1 VTVAEPAPAGQVAPA
16 AANARMGVTQLKR
29 RRAPKPTV
37 VLGIT
42 AVCIAMAF
50 IDATIV
56 NIAFPNLERSF
67 HSSSTSSVSWV
78 LNAYNIVFA
87 SFLVA
92 AGKIGDVFGRRRML
106 LAGVLVFTIGSALCA
121 IAGSIG
127 MLVAFRV
134 LQALGGAMLVPC
146 SLALVLDAFPPERRA
161 HAVAMFS
168 AISALAAGLGPSL
181 GGLLIAASSWR
192 LVFLVNVPVGVI
204 AFALVRAGIVE
215 SRAPGH
221 KRLPD
226 IPGALVFA
234 AATAAL
240 VLAIVQGQDW
250 GWGSVR
256 VIVAFAVALV
266 LGAMFVVRSQR
277 HPMPILDLS
286 LFRVRAVAAANAI
299 TIIASI
305 GFYGYTLVNVLF
317 LTEVWRYS
325 ILDAGLAITPGPFIA
340 MAVAASS
347 SRLTERVGTRALV
360 IPGGLIWAAGVYWF
374 VQRAGLHPDYLSRW
388 LPGMVLA
395 GIGAGIVFPNISS
408 VAVASAPESSF
419 ATATSLNG
427 VLRQVGAA
435 LGVALVV
442 AIIGNPTP
450 LTALHA
456 FHDAWTF
463 GACALVVAGLG
474 SFAIGRVS
482 GVLPAVIVT
491 DDEREQARNQ
501 QLAEAEDAGAPLVRA
516 ASSATQ
522 PSEPE
527 GPPEST
533 ADFLAQVSIFSALSE
548 EMLSWLAGASTER
561 SLEPGEWLFHEG
573 DAGDAM
579 FVIRAGRLDIIGD
592 RGQGQTLRQL
602 ARGAVVGE
610 LALLTSEPRSASV
623 RAARATDLIAI
634 ERADLDAIM
643 ERHPEVARAML
654 GRLALDLRAARPSG
668 FAPRTRPVS
677 VALVALDAGVPL
689 DELSAKLDAALSH
702 HANVAVLRRPDLTNQ
717 PSEDSGLSVYGPM
730 LDRAAAAHDVVLTTT
745 ADPWSSDSWTR
756 FCVQQADRVLAIAS
770 TPAPLRAEEIAPSLH
785 GCDLVGWNIPAGTGQ
800 LAEWAELLQPYET
813 HAWHSDSGLE
823 QDLSR
828 SARRLTGRSVGIVL
842 GGGGA
847 RAFAHLG
854 VLEELT
860 AAGITIDRVGGVSMG
875 SYIGALFASGLTIDE
890 IDAHCYENWVRRNP
904 LGDYTIPRHSLIRG
918 RRAEA
923 MGRRTFGSTR
933 IEELQLSFF
942 ALAADLRAGEPF
954 VYRHGSL
961 VEAIGASM
969 SLPGLAPPRIQGQRM
984 MVDGALV
991 DNLPVSVMAESGSG
1005 PIIASDVRMG
1015 SPRPAGAA
1023 SARARL
1029 PLMGET
1035 LMRVMFF
1042 GARRGS
1048 AADAH
1053 VSLAVTPRSEGISLL
1068 EFHQIDRAR
1077 EAGRVAAREALQQLP
1092 PELL

>member
-1 VTVAEPAPAGQVAPA
+1 
-16 AANARMGVTQLKR
+16 
-29 RRAPKPTV
+29 
-37 VLGIT
+37 
-42 AVCIAMAF
+42 MAF

-56 NIAFPNLERSF
+56 NIAFPSLERSF
-67 HSSSTSSVSWV
+67 RSSSTSSVSWV

-92 AGKIGDVFGRRRML
+92 AGRIGDVFGRRRML
-106 LAGVLVFTIGSALCA
+106 LGGVLVFTVGSALCA
-121 IAGSIG
+121 VAGSIG
-127 MLVAFRV
+127 ALVVFRV

-161 HAVAMFS
+161 HAVAIFS
-168 AISALAAGLGPSL
+168 AVSALAAGLGPSL
-181 GGLLIAASSWR
+181 GGLLITASSWR
-192 LVFLVNVPVGVI
+192 LVFLVNVPIGVV
-204 AFALVRAGIVE
+204 AFMLVRTGIVE
-215 SRAPGH
+215 SRAPGR

-226 IPGALVFA
+226 LPGALLFA
-234 AATAAL
+234 VAIGAL
-240 VLAIVQGQDW
+240 VLAIVQGQSW
-250 GWGSVR
+250 GWGSAS
-256 VIVAFAVALV
+256 VIAAFLGFVI
-266 LGAMFVVRSQR
+266 LGALFVLRSQR
-277 HPMPILDLS
+277 HPVPILDLS

-299 TIIASI
+299 TIIAAV

-340 MAVAASS
+340 MAVAGPA
-347 SRLTERVGTRALV
+347 SRLAERLGTRVLV
-360 IPGGLIWAAGVYWF
+360 VPGGLIWAAGVYWF
-374 VQRAGLHPDYLSRW
+374 VRRAGLHPDYLSRW

-395 GIGAGIVFPNISS
+395 GIGAGIVFPNVSS
-408 VAVASAPESSF
+408 IAVASAPESSF

-463 GACALVVAGLG
+463 GACALLAAGLA
-474 SFAIGRVS
+474 SVAIGRVS
-482 GVLPAVIVT
+482 TAMPAVIIT
-491 DDEREQARNQ
+491 EDEREQEVE
-501 QLAEAEDAGAPLVRA
+501 LAAAATEEPLVRTPDKE
-516 ASSATQ
+516 TQ
-522 PSEPE
+522 TGGPE

-533 ADFLAQVSIFSALSE
+533 ADFLAQVSIFAGLSP
-548 EMLSWLAGASTER
+548 EMLSWLAGVSTAPR
-561 SLEPGEWLFHEG
+561 LEPGEWLFHEG
-573 DAGDAM
+573 DDGDAM
-579 FVIRAGRLDIIGD
+579 FVIRAGRLDVIGD
-592 RGQGQTLRQL
+592 RGRGQTLRQL

-634 ERADLDAIM
+634 RREDLEALLD
-643 ERHPEVARAML
+643 RHPEVSRAML
-654 GRLALDLRAARPSG
+654 GRLAADLRAARPAG
-668 FAPRTRPVS
+668 FAPRMRPVS
-677 VALVALDAGVPL
+677 VALVALDGGVPL
-689 DELSAKLDAALSH
+689 DELTARLEAALRRY
-702 HANVAVLRRPDLTNQ
+702 ANAATLPQPQASAQPDADN
-717 PSEDSGLSVYGPM
+717 GLSVFGPM
-730 LDRAAAAHDVVLTTT
+730 LDRAAAAHDVVLTPV
-745 ADPWSSDSWTR
+745 ADPWSADAWTR
-756 FCVQQADRVLAIAS
+756 FCLQQADRVLAVAS
-770 TPAPLRAEEIAPSLH
+770 APATPSAAEVAPRLQ
-785 GCDLVGWNIPAGTGQ
+785 GCDLVGWGVPAGSGR
-800 LAEWAELLQPYET
+800 LADWAELLAPYET
-813 HAWHSDSGLE
+813 HAWHPDAGLE
-823 QDLSR
+823 QDLLR
-828 SARRLTGRSVGIVL
+828 SARRLAGRAVGIVL

-860 AAGITIDRVGGVSMG
+860 AAGVTIDRVGGVSMG
-875 SYIGALFASGLTIDE
+875 SYIGALFASGLGIDE

-904 LGDYTIPRHSLIRG
+904 LGDYTLPRHSLIRG

-961 VEAIGASM
+961 VEAVGSSM
-969 SLPGLAPPRIQGQRM
+969 SLPGLAPPRIEGQRM

-991 DNLPVSVMAESGSG
+991 DNLPVSVMAHSGSG
-1005 PIIASDVRMG
+1005 PIIASDIRMG
-1015 SPRPAGAA
+1015 TARPGDGSPAQPRP
-1023 SARARL
+1023 
-1029 PLMGET
+1029 PLIGET

-1048 AADAH
+1048 AADEH
-1053 VSLAVTPRSEGISLL
+1053 VSLAITPRSEGISLL

-1077 EAGRVAAREALQQLP
+1077 EAGRVAARAALQQLP
-1092 PELL
+1092 PELLG